1 MRVVSLLPSAT
12 EIVYLLGLGEQLT
25 GVSHEC
31 DYPPAALGKRKIIK
45 SAIASSELTSQEIDW
60 HVSALLERGEGIYQ
74 IDLEALKS
82 ADPDLILTQKLCD
95 VCAAPYQTVL
105 EAVIKLPRKPEVLSL
120 DPERLGDVLKDIGRV
135 GEATGRL
142 KEAEEAATSLKERI
156 EAVAVRA
163 AKATTRPQVVCLE
176 WMDPI
181 MASGHWL
188 PEMVDLAGGRESLGK
203 VAALSRRVEWEQ
215 VLSAAPEILILTPCG
230 FTVDRV
236 LEEMHI
242 LTRRPGWDGLPAV
255 RRGRV
260 FAVNGHAYFARPG
273 PRLVD
278 GLEILAHL
286 LHPELFPGPIPEDA
300 VRIVHR

>member
-12 EIVYLLGLGEQLT
+12 EMVYLLGLGEQLT

-31 DYPPAALGKRKIIK
+31 DYPQAALGKRKIIR
-45 SAIASSELTSQEIDW
+45 SPIASSELTTQEIDW
-60 HVSALLERGEGIYQ
+60 HVSTLLEGGEGIYQ

-95 VCAAPYQTVL
+95 VCAAPYQMVL
-105 EAVIKLPRKPEVLSL
+105 EAVTQLPRKPEVLSL

-163 AKATTRPQVVCLE
+163 AQATTRPQVVCLE

-188 PEMVDLAGGRESLGK
+188 PEMVALAGGVETLGK
-203 VAALSRRVEWEQ
+203 AAALSRRVEWEQ
-215 VLSAAPEILILTPCG
+215 LLSAAPEILILTPCG

-242 LTRRPGWDGLPAV
+242 LTGRPGWDGLPAV

-260 FAVNGHAYFARPG
+260 FAVNGHAYFTRPG

-300 VRIVHR
+300 VRIVTR

>member
-12 EIVYLLGLGEQLT
+12 EMVYLLGLGEQLT

-60 HVSALLERGEGIYQ
+60 YVSTLLERGEGVYQ
-74 IDLEALKS
+74 IDCEALKA
-82 ADPDLILTQKLCD
+82 ADPDLILTQELCD
-95 VCAAPYQTVL
+95 VCAAPYQMVL
-105 EAVIKLPRKPEVLSL
+105 EAVTQLPRKPEVLSL

-142 KEAEEAATSLKERI
+142 KEAEEAVTSLKERI

-163 AKATTRPQVVCLE
+163 AQATTRPHVVCLE

-181 MASGHWL
+181 MASGHWV

-203 VAALSRRVEWEQ
+203 AAAPSRRVEWEQ

-230 FTVDRV
+230 FSVDRV

-260 FAVNGHAYFARPG
+260 FAVNGHAYFTRPG

-300 VRIVHR
+300 VRIVNR

>member
-45 SAIASSELTSQEIDW
+45 SAIASSELTSQEIDC

-105 EAVIKLPRKPEVLSL
+105 EAVTKLPRKPEVLSL